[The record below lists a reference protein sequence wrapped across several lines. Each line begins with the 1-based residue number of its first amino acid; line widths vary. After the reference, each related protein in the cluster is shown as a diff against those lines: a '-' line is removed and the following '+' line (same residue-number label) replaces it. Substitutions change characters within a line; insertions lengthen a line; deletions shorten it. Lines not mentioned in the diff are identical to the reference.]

1 MARFPRSLASP
12 PPMAAGFLL
21 PLSATASLLL
31 VLSSVSLQA
40 AALQARSQVQTGQR
54 LRQAEDRLMSA
65 AQHLLAA
72 PATPVVG
79 QTGQVGPVAYS
90 LVAFDGPHW
99 DGALAAGGLQRG
111 RAAATLELEP
121 TAEQPQ
127 PCGRPMAWS
136 CPAPL
141 PLKAPAASSC
151 WQCGS
156 WVCVAAPAMG
166 WRHELGGSDGGFG
179 DVCDLVELLL
189 AVVVE

>member
-12 PPMAAGFLL
+12 PPLAAGFLL

-40 AALQARSQVQTGQR
+40 AALQARSQVQAGQR
-54 LRQAEDRLMSA
+54 LRQAEDQLMSA

-79 QTGQVGPVAYS
+79 QTGEVGPVAYR

-111 RAAATLELEP
+111 RAAATLELQP
-121 TAEQPQ
+121 TAEQP
-127 PCGRPMAWS
+127 RA
-136 CPAPL
+136 L
-141 PLKAPAASSC
+141 RAAYGLELSRTLTPEGP
-151 WQCGS
+151 GS
-156 WVCVAAPAMG
+156 QQ
-166 WRHELGGSDGGFG
+166 
-179 DVCDLVELLL
+179 LL
-189 AVVVE
+189 AVRELGLRGRTSNGVAP